1 MGARVREPQRGAK
14 SLGCVFPYGVAIA
27 RTHVRTV
34 ARWEETTQVNTC
46 TDSRPPP
53 GRILIGPRLMCGVDA
68 DLHLI
73 VLS

>member
-1 MGARVREPQRGAK
+1 MGARVRERQRGAK
-14 SLGCVFPYGVAIA
+14 SLGRVFPYGLAIA

-34 ARWEETTQVNTC
+34 ARWVETTQVNTC

-53 GRILIGPRLMCGVDA
+53 GRILIGPRLTCGVDA